1 MSEPPARLPR
11 PHSAGRNRCAQ
22 LRGRMAKDDFLA
34 DKRTQQAVIMSLI
47 VIGEAATK
55 VMDGYVEFTQAH
67 ADVPWRSMRN
77 MRNRMAHGY
86 FDINLDVVWETVQE
100 WLPALLQQ
108 LPAVRQDADD
118 EDRNDNCERGS
129 PMTVESRIFSV
140 AEYVQPSEGEPI
152 RSVVLETRDS
162 IIVVWHVHPGQEI
175 AAHIHPHGQDTWTV
189 LSGMA
194 DYFQGNGIVRAL
206 REGEIAVARPGQVH
220 GARNTGTEP
229 FVLVSVVASANA
241 GFVLAER

>member
-1 MSEPPARLPR
+1 
-11 PHSAGRNRCAQ
+11 
-22 LRGRMAKDDFLA
+22 
-34 DKRTQQAVIMSLI
+34 
-47 VIGEAATK
+47 
-55 VMDGYVEFTQAH
+55 
-67 ADVPWRSMRN
+67 
-77 MRNRMAHGY
+77 
-86 FDINLDVVWETVQE
+86 
-100 WLPALLQQ
+100 
-108 LPAVRQDADD
+108 
-118 EDRNDNCERGS
+118 
-129 PMTVESRIFSV
+129 MTVESRIFSV

-152 RSVVLETRDS
+152 RSVVLENVMNPTNLGA

-229 FVLVSVVASANA
+229 FVFVSVVASANA

>member
-1 MSEPPARLPR
+1 MFSRPKASLFVPLCLKPETQLSWFGMSIPE
-11 PHSAGRNRCAQ
+11 
-22 LRGRMAKDDFLA
+22 
-34 DKRTQQAVIMSLI
+34 
-47 VIGEAATK
+47 
-55 VMDGYVEFTQAH
+55 
-67 ADVPWRSMRN
+67 
-77 MRNRMAHGY
+77 
-86 FDINLDVVWETVQE
+86 
-100 WLPALLQQ
+100 
-108 LPAVRQDADD
+108 
-118 EDRNDNCERGS
+118 
-129 PMTVESRIFSV
+129 
-140 AEYVQPSEGEPI
+140 
-152 RSVVLETRDS
+152 
-162 IIVVWHVHPGQEI
+162 QEI